1 METMPEATNIPGA
14 TNLSLY
20 KRDDGEHLAS
30 LIKSKTNKKTILL
43 ASNILNDNT
52 IFINGLGQNIA
63 IFYHLFES
71 LGHTCY
77 FVQYNGAPSKA
88 LEYYNVI
95 TPDIIIRQNIHID
108 LYIEIGMSLD
118 PTTRSYLRSIGAKI
132 VKIYLGNILN
142 IDIES
147 VQSFTNLFFN
157 HHLVGEVDDIW
168 MSPHYLQ
175 NLEYGLAVNGVD
187 ISKGKI
193 VPYVWEP
200 IFINHGL
207 VNNKELNWIPPN
219 DWRTTDIIIM
229 DPNISF
235 QKASFY
241 SLLLVNAFAKRCR
254 EWKGNVIV
262 INGDKLDINSNVK
275 NSIIPRLINL
285 KDRIKLFGRKGI
297 QDVMREYPSGC
308 FITNQWTNP
317 FNYMTF
323 ELMYNGFPIIHNSD
337 GWEAFGYYYSLNKW
351 DDAISTLENAIKS
364 HCNNMPIYKSH
375 CARLLW
381 KHSIYNPE
389 IQSTWEGIIQTS

>member
-1 METMPEATNIPGA
+1 METMPKTTNMPGS

-20 KRDDGEHLAS
+20 KKDNGEHLTS
-30 LIKSKTNKKTILL
+30 LLKTNKKTILL
-43 ASNILNDNT
+43 ASNILNENT

-77 FVQYNGAPSKA
+77 FVQYNGAQSKA

-95 TPDIIIRQNIHID
+95 TPDNIIRQNIHVD

-132 VKIYLGNILN
+132 IKIYLGNILN

-175 NLEYGLAVNGVD
+175 NLEYGLAVNNVD

-207 VNNKELNWIPPN
+207 TKKGLNWIPPN
-219 DWRTTDIIIM
+219 DWRITDIIIM

-241 SLLLVNAFAKRCR
+241 SLLLANAFAKKCP

-262 INGDKLDINSNVK
+262 INGDKLELNSHVK
-275 NSIIPRLINL
+275 NFVLPRLINL

-308 FITNQWTNP
+308 FITSQWTNP
-317 FNYMTF
+317 FNYMTL

-337 GWEAFGYYYSLNKW
+337 GWDAFGYYYSLNKW
-351 DDAISTLENAIKS
+351 DSAILTLENAIKN
-364 HCNNMPIYKSH
+364 HHNNMPIYKGH

-389 IQSTWEGIIQTS
+389 IQSTWEDIIQNS